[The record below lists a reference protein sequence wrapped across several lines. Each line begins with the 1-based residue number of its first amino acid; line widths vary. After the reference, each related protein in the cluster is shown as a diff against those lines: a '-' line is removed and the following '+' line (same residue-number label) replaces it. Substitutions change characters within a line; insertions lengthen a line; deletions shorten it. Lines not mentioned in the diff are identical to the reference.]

1 MTPILL
7 SGKTVRGFLAEALT
21 CVVTEERNGV
31 FELEL
36 TYPVSGLMFPEL
48 CADRLIKAK
57 ANDTA
62 DCQLFRIYQISK
74 PLNGIVTVSAEHISY
89 ALSHYPVAAIG
100 LTGVT
105 ATQTVSAVL
114 SSAAG
119 NLALPHGFSA
129 GTTDMTDLR
138 DFSVQVCSARAALGG
153 VSGSVL
159 DAFGGEFEFDNYI
172 IRLHTHRGSD
182 TGVIVSYGKNLTD
195 VKLTTSTENSFTALF
210 PYCLKNDVLTVL
222 YERRLDVENTA
233 GIAQRVLLKDF
244 TSLFESGEEII
255 ETALRDK
262 AAAWLAES
270 DINSPTINM
279 TVSFIHLWQ
288 SPEYASFAAL
298 EKVSLCDWVT
308 VRHTGLGIDVKAQVI
323 KTVYDT
329 LGERY
334 QKIELGSAKANFA
347 DTLKQ
352 TTKQLEDAIKAV
364 KSADSSAIT
373 QAYLQAI
380 DDATNAIT
388 GNSGGYVVLNP
399 SLNPQELLVMNAAD
413 INTAT
418 KVWRWNVSGLGY
430 SSNGYSGPFSTAITM
445 NGAIVAD
452 FITTGTLTANI
463 INAGILSSADGL
475 SYFNLESG
483 VIHTAK
489 AEIVGGSIEIGSDNY
504 KTTIANGSI
513 RQYLGN
519 STSLIGGLV
528 PTGSGSTRYE
538 TIYCSNL
545 SNVKGVTIAKQNSNG
560 SFTSLAEF
568 SSDGTTIITDFAV
581 YGDVTENLVF
591 GDGCGVALY
600 CGGSSSNTVLQY
612 YNGSVCIGAD
622 GKTLRLYASSVLPS
636 SGSIVDLGNSSYRW
650 KDLYVGGKLDCYN
663 IDAANIVCNEIDTQG
678 NNINCGAIYTQ
689 SSDITCG
696 GVLPSSSNAY
706 SLGSSSSRWYTA
718 HIIYIEDCTAVNM
731 NIGGSSTATVMQYYN
746 GTVAFGVQA
755 KPLSLWGTSIQPT
768 ADVIPMW
775 DNSASLGSSSKRFYN
790 GYFANDVYINGRSV
804 RAALGW

>member
-7 SGKTVRGFLAEALT
+7 SGSTVRGFLAEALT
-21 CVVTEERNGV
+21 CIVTEERNGV

-57 ANDTA
+57 PNDTA
-62 DCQLFRIYQISK
+62 GCQLFRIYQISK

-89 ALSHYPVAAIG
+89 ALSHYPVSNISM
-100 LTGVT
+100 TGIT
-105 ATQTVSAVL
+105 ATQAINAVL
-114 SSAAG
+114 TTAAG
-119 NLALPHGFSA
+119 SLSSPHGFSV
-129 GTTDMTDLR
+129 GTTDMTALR
-138 DFSVQVCSARAALGG
+138 DFSAQVCSARAALGG

-159 DAFGGEFEFDNYI
+159 DVYGGEFEFDNYI
-172 IRLHTHRGSD
+172 VRLHTHRGSD

-210 PYCLKNDVLTVL
+210 PYCLKDDVLTVL
-222 YERRLDVENTA
+222 SERRIDVNNTA

-244 TSLFESGEEII
+244 TSLFESGEEIS

-262 AAAWLAES
+262 ASACLAES

-288 SPEYASFAAL
+288 SPEYADFAVL

-308 VRHTGLGIDVKAQVI
+308 VRHTGLGIDVKAQII

-352 TTKQLEDAIKAV
+352 TTKQLEDAIKTL
-364 KSADSSAIT
+364 KSADASAIT

-399 SLNPQELLVMNAAD
+399 PLNPQELLVMNAAD
-413 INTAT
+413 INTAS

-430 SSNGYSGPFSTAITM
+430 SSHGYAGPFSTAITM

-452 FITTGTLTANI
+452 FITAGTLTANI
-463 INAGILSSADGL
+463 ISAGILSSADGL
-475 SYFNLESG
+475 SYFNLENG

-489 AEIVGGSIEIGSDNY
+489 AEIVGGSIEIGTVDY
-504 KTTIANGSI
+504 KTVIANGSLA
-513 RQYLGN
+513 QYLGN

-528 PTGSGSTRYE
+528 PTGSGSALFE
-538 TIYCSNL
+538 TLYCSNL
-545 SNVKGVTIAKQNSNG
+545 SNVRGVTIAKQNSAG
-560 SFTSLAEF
+560 SFDALAEF
-568 SSDGTTIITDFAV
+568 GSNGTAIHTDFAV
-581 YGDVTENLVF
+581 YGNISENLIF
-591 GDGCGVALY
+591 SDGCGVALF
-600 CGGSSSNTVLQY
+600 CGGSLPNTVLQY
-612 YNGSVCIGAD
+612 YGGSVCVGAD
-622 GKTLRLYASSVLPS
+622 GKTLRLYASSVLPCAGNS
-636 SGSIVDLGNSSYRW
+636 VGLGSSSYRW
-650 KDLYVGGKLDCYN
+650 KDLYVGGKLDCYD
-663 IDAANIVCNEIDTQG
+663 IDAANIVCNSLNTQG
-678 NNINCGAIYTQ
+678 NSISCG
-689 SSDITCG
+689 DITCG
-696 GVLPSSSNAY
+696 SVSCGGILPLSNGSYNLGNSSCRWGTAY
-706 SLGSSSSRWYTA
+706 VS
-718 HIIYIEDCTAVNM
+718 YIENCTAINL
-731 NIGGSSTATVMQYYN
+731 NIGGSSTATVLQYYN

-755 KPLSLWGTSIQPT
+755 KKLTLWGSGIEAQDDFFP
-768 ADVIPMW
+768 
-775 DNSASLGSSSKRFYN
+775 SANASYFLGTDSRRWYRGCFSD
-790 GYFANDVYINGRSV
+790 DVYIGGRSV
-804 RAALGW
+804 AAALGWK